1 MRILGDAIAMTSEA
15 KAILRSELQKAN
27 VDVPIMIDLELEK
40 YLNNRGEKMLKF
52 KHEQEFKDL
61 FGTQEIIV
69 SIKQS

>member
-1 MRILGDAIAMTSEA
+1 
-15 KAILRSELQKAN
+15 
-27 VDVPIMIDLELEK
+27 MIDLELEK

-52 KHEQEFKDL
+52 KYEQEFKDL